1 MIIENEVTFNRFDHK
16 DTTFSLLIKSTI
28 TFTTIVL
35 VGLVFYYHRI
45 DLSLYCVDNSIDD
58 WRIALTRTKILSI
71 IFEAFVSTTTTTT
84 TQMTTST
91 INTND
96 EPQAFVPIDVM
107 LSLPRLEPVKNIP
120 TVPIRP
126 VSIPCSTGEIPA
138 KNGVTFLSNYSEMTP
153 SADARKQDVKFIKV
167 KTEPEP
173 TIPAPEMI
181 ITNGKHEFLLL
192 FKPAEVDFEYKLNVS
207 TLEKLE
213 YLSYR
218 VKLNFGECKWA
229 DALVDIAEI
238 EILSKLNDRLRMIK
252 AEVTVQTNLQQTRE
266 TISKAIAIG
275 VEKKKKNKY
284 DQLLKFIDETNIIDH
299 SEKEENMPPLKRTR
313 ISSTTTNGSI

>member
-107 LSLPRLEPVKNIP
+107 LSLPMFCRLYLIARFIMLHSHQGWSRLKIFPPFRSDRFLSHVQPVKFRQKM
-120 TVPIRP
+120 V
-126 VSIPCSTGEIPA
+126 
-138 KNGVTFLSNYSEMTP
+138 LL
-153 SADARKQDVKFIKV
+153 V